1 MEAGRLNIK
10 YQYQIKEFST
20 LCMGRCKPLG
30 SLNSFLSYAPHSLG
44 LILFPCSPYFWQ
56 SPSSKAITLERGAGS
71 SFCWIA
77 ILAALIHIWKPGI
90 TDSCDISCLLIR
102 QEIFSLHM
110 KIPLKH
116 APKFLWKCFLPRS
129 LKMVYYFL
137 LQALVGPKVLL
148 SSGKVQFKA
157 QEQECKLNSLKPQLG
172 SRNPWSGS

>member
-1 MEAGRLNIK
+1 MLFGGNVSLGDSISVTLGSLLQGGRRGSQAIYKFATMEAGRLNIK

-116 APKFLWKCFLPRS
+116 APKFL
-129 LKMVYYFL
+129 
-137 LQALVGPKVLL
+137 
-148 SSGKVQFKA
+148 
-157 QEQECKLNSLKPQLG
+157 
-172 SRNPWSGS
+172 